1 MKKKGLLI
9 AIIIILVLLVLAGG
23 TFAYLYFGTDLLK
36 TDKQLFAKYLMQLGD
51 EEKGLFSKALNE
63 YFNKK
68 ETTTYQNN
76 GELLSNISVANSNNN
91 TQITNSNSE
100 YFDIMNNSKIQ
111 FQGSVDN
118 ANLKREENITL
129 SYPDSVSLPFKYKNE
144 GDIYAIQ
151 ADILSPSYIG
161 IENNNLK
168 ELAQKFG
175 TTDVSQIPDKIE
187 LNSIDSLNFTQEEL
201 KHIRESYIMP
211 IYNNLADEK
220 FTTTENSDGTKT
232 HILTLTYAEALNI
245 YIQTLETLKNDTMIL
260 NKIISINAEISG
272 DNNLT
277 VEKLSQTIQE
287 AIDDLQNTNTSSLS
301 THDIIININQKHG
314 TTNNI
319 SVVVD
324 GLTFV
329 FTKSFD
335 NGNLSYNFNILGD
348 ENQSVGIQMSYT
360 NLNTDNVQEYVSFSV
375 NNLAGGNFSY
385 TYNNSVTF
393 GTVDIQPFNNNVAIL
408 NNYSAEE
415 IQAFLL
421 QCGTIISQTNT
432 RQMAQIGFPETFV
445 NPIVMSYAMPF
456 SYIFIVNSVS
466 DAIDESMDDMA
477 QQQAEVYNLEFTMY
491 EGEISG
497 SQVKRLCDIVQNNN
511 TSNDNK
517 INLKFGEPAS
527 LTTMT
532 TNINDID
539 QIKKSILSG
548 KTYNVTMSYDTAT
561 GFVCE
566 VGIVEI
572 Q

>member
-51 EEKGLFSKALNE
+51 EEKGLFPKALDD
-63 YFNKK
+63 FLVKK

-76 GELLSNISVANSNNN
+76 GELSSNYSL
-91 TQITNSNSE
+91 TDTNDTSMNE
-100 YFDIMNNSKIQ
+100 VINIMNNSKIQ

-129 SYPDSVSLPFKYKNE
+129 SYPDSVSLPFKYKSE

-187 LNSIDSLNFTQEEL
+187 LNSIDSLNFTDEEL
-201 KHIRESYIMP
+201 KHINESYIMP

-220 FTTTENSDGTKT
+220 FTTTENADGTKT
-232 HILTLTYAEALNI
+232 HILTLTYTEALNI
-245 YIQTLETLKNDTMIL
+245 YIQTLETLKNDTMML

-277 VEKLSQTIQE
+277 VEKLSQTIQDI
-287 AIDDLQNTNTSSLS
+287 IDGLPNTNEKR
-301 THDIIININQKHG
+301 IIININQKDG
-314 TTNNI
+314 ITNNI
-319 SVVVD
+319 SVVVANF
-324 GLTFV
+324 TFV

-375 NNLAGGNFSY
+375 NNLDGVNFSY

-393 GTVDIQPFNNNVAIL
+393 GAVDIQPFNNNVAIL
-408 NNYSAEE
+408 NNYTAEE
-415 IQAFLL
+415 IQALLL

-432 RQMAQIGFPETFV
+432 RQMAQIGFPETFI
-445 NPIVMSYAMPF
+445 NPIVASYAMPF
-456 SYIFIVNSVS
+456 N
-466 DAIDESMDDMA
+466 
-477 QQQAEVYNLEFTMY
+477 
-491 EGEISG
+491 
-497 SQVKRLCDIVQNNN
+497 
-511 TSNDNK
+511 
-517 INLKFGEPAS
+517 
-527 LTTMT
+527 
-532 TNINDID
+532 
-539 QIKKSILSG
+539 
-548 KTYNVTMSYDTAT
+548 
-561 GFVCE
+561 
-566 VGIVEI
+566 
-572 Q
+572 

>member
-51 EEKGLFSKALNE
+51 EEKGLFPKALDD
-63 YFNKK
+63 FLVKK

-76 GELLSNISVANSNNN
+76 GELSSNYSL
-91 TQITNSNSE
+91 TDTNDTSMNE
-100 YFDIMNNSKIQ
+100 VINMMNNSKIQ

-118 ANLKREENITL
+118 ANSKREENITL

-187 LNSIDSLNFTQEEL
+187 LNSIESLNFTDEEL
-201 KHIRESYIMP
+201 KHINESYIMP

-220 FTTTENSDGTKT
+220 FTTTENADGTKT
-232 HILTLTYAEALNI
+232 HILTLTYTEALNI
-245 YIQTLETLKNDTMIL
+245 YIQTLETLKNDTMML
-260 NKIISINAEISG
+260 NKIISIIAEISG
-272 DNNLT
+272 ENNLT
-277 VEKLSQTIQE
+277 VEELSQAIQDF
-287 AIDDLQNTNTSSLS
+287 IDDLPKTNEKS
-301 THDIIININQKHG
+301 IIININQKDG
-314 TTNNI
+314 ITNNI
-319 SVVVD
+319 SVVVANF
-324 GLTFV
+324 TFI
-329 FTKSFD
+329 FTKSFH
-335 NGNLSYNFNILGD
+335 NENLSYNFNILGD

-375 NNLAGGNFSY
+375 NNLDGVNFSY

-393 GTVDIQPFNNNVAIL
+393 GAVDIQPFNNNVAIL
-408 NNYSAEE
+408 NNYTAEE
-415 IQAFLL
+415 IQALLL

-456 SYIFIVNSVS
+456 SYVFIVNSVS
-466 DAIDESMDDMA
+466 DAIDESIDDM
-477 QQQAEVYNLEFTMY
+477 T
-491 EGEISG
+491 
-497 SQVKRLCDIVQNNN
+497 
-511 TSNDNK
+511 
-517 INLKFGEPAS
+517 
-527 LTTMT
+527 
-532 TNINDID
+532 
-539 QIKKSILSG
+539 
-548 KTYNVTMSYDTAT
+548 
-561 GFVCE
+561 
-566 VGIVEI
+566 
-572 Q
+572 

>member
-51 EEKGLFSKALNE
+51 EEKGLFPKALDD
-63 YFNKK
+63 FLVKK

-76 GELLSNISVANSNNN
+76 GELSSNYSLID
-91 TQITNSNSE
+91 TNDTSMNE
-100 YFDIMNNSKIQ
+100 VINIMNNSKIQ

-187 LNSIDSLNFTQEEL
+187 LNSIESLNFTDEEL
-201 KHIRESYIMP
+201 KHINESYIMP

-220 FTTTENSDGTKT
+220 FTTTENADGTKT
-232 HILTLTYAEALNI
+232 HILTLTYTEALNI
-245 YIQTLETLKNDTMIL
+245 YIQTLETLKNDTMML
-260 NKIISINAEISG
+260 NKIISIIAEISG
-272 DNNLT
+272 ENNLT
-277 VEKLSQTIQE
+277 VEELSQAIQDF
-287 AIDDLQNTNTSSLS
+287 IDDLPKTNEKS
-301 THDIIININQKHG
+301 IIININQKDG
-314 TTNNI
+314 ITNNI
-319 SVVVD
+319 SVVVANF
-324 GLTFV
+324 TFI
-329 FTKSFD
+329 FTKSFH
-335 NGNLSYNFNILGD
+335 NENLSYNFNMFGD

-375 NNLAGGNFSY
+375 NNLDGVNFSY

-393 GTVDIQPFNNNVAIL
+393 GAVDIQPFNNNVAIL
-408 NNYSAEE
+408 NNYTAEE
-415 IQAFLL
+415 IQALLL

-432 RQMAQIGFPETFV
+432 RQMAQIGFPETFI
-445 NPIVMSYAMPF
+445 NPIVASYAMPF
-456 SYIFIVNSVS
+456 SYVFIVNSVS
-466 DAIDESMDDMA
+466 DAIDESIDDM
-477 QQQAEVYNLEFTMY
+477 T
-491 EGEISG
+491 
-497 SQVKRLCDIVQNNN
+497 
-511 TSNDNK
+511 
-517 INLKFGEPAS
+517 
-527 LTTMT
+527 
-532 TNINDID
+532 
-539 QIKKSILSG
+539 
-548 KTYNVTMSYDTAT
+548 
-561 GFVCE
+561 
-566 VGIVEI
+566 
-572 Q
+572 

>member
-51 EEKGLFSKALNE
+51 EEKGLFPKALDD
-63 YFNKK
+63 FLVKK

-76 GELLSNISVANSNNN
+76 GELSSNYSL
-91 TQITNSNSE
+91 TDTNDTSMNE
-100 YFDIMNNSKIQ
+100 VINIMNNSKIQ

-129 SYPDSVSLPFKYKNE
+129 SYPDSVSLPFKYKSE

-187 LNSIDSLNFTQEEL
+187 LNSIESLNFTDEEL
-201 KHIRESYIMP
+201 KHINESYIMP

-220 FTTTENSDGTKT
+220 FTTTENADGTKT
-232 HILTLTYAEALNI
+232 HILTLTYTEALNI
-245 YIQTLETLKNDTMIL
+245 YIQTLETLKNDTMML
-260 NKIISINAEISG
+260 NKIISIIAEISG
-272 DNNLT
+272 ENNLT
-277 VEKLSQTIQE
+277 VEELSQAIQDF
-287 AIDDLQNTNTSSLS
+287 IDDLPKTNEKS
-301 THDIIININQKHG
+301 IIININQKDG
-314 TTNNI
+314 ITNNI
-319 SVVVD
+319 SVVVANF
-324 GLTFV
+324 TFI
-329 FTKSFD
+329 FTKSFH
-335 NGNLSYNFNILGD
+335 NENLSYNFNILGD

-375 NNLAGGNFSY
+375 NNLDGVNFSY

-393 GTVDIQPFNNNVAIL
+393 GAVDIQPFNNNVAIL
-408 NNYSAEE
+408 NNYTAEE
-415 IQAFLL
+415 IQALLL

-456 SYIFIVNSVS
+456 SYVFIVNSVS
-466 DAIDESMDDMA
+466 DAIDESIDDM
-477 QQQAEVYNLEFTMY
+477 T
-491 EGEISG
+491 
-497 SQVKRLCDIVQNNN
+497 
-511 TSNDNK
+511 
-517 INLKFGEPAS
+517 
-527 LTTMT
+527 
-532 TNINDID
+532 
-539 QIKKSILSG
+539 
-548 KTYNVTMSYDTAT
+548 
-561 GFVCE
+561 
-566 VGIVEI
+566 
-572 Q
+572 

>member
-51 EEKGLFSKALNE
+51 EEKGLFPKALDD
-63 YFNKK
+63 FLVKK

-76 GELLSNISVANSNNN
+76 GELSSNYSL
-91 TQITNSNSE
+91 TDTNDTSMNE
-100 YFDIMNNSKIQ
+100 VINIMNNSKIQ

-118 ANLKREENITL
+118 ANSKREENITL
-129 SYPDSVSLPFKYKNE
+129 SYPDSVSLPFKYKDE

-187 LNSIDSLNFTQEEL
+187 LNSIESLNFTDEEL
-201 KHIRESYIMP
+201 KHINESYIMP
-211 IYNNLADEK
+211 IYNNLTDEK
-220 FTTTENSDGTKT
+220 FTTTENADGTKT
-232 HILTLTYAEALNI
+232 HILTLTYTEALNI
-245 YIQTLETLKNDTMIL
+245 YIQTLETLKNDTMML
-260 NKIISINAEISG
+260 NKIISINSKISG
-272 DNNLT
+272 ETNYT
-277 VEKLSQTIQE
+277 VEELSQTIQDT
-287 AIDDLQNTNTSSLS
+287 IDDLQNANTDSLS
-301 THDIIININQKHG
+301 EGNIIININQKDG
-314 TTNNI
+314 ITNNI

-324 GLTFV
+324 NITFA
-329 FTKSFD
+329 FTKSFND
-335 NGNLSYNFNILGD
+335 ENLSYNFNMFGD

-375 NNLAGGNFSY
+375 NNLDGVNFSY

-393 GTVDIQPFNNNVAIL
+393 GAVDIQPFNNNVAIL

-415 IQAFLL
+415 IQALLL

-432 RQMAQIGFPETFV
+432 RQMAQIGFPEIFV
-445 NPIVMSYAMPF
+445 NPIVMSYTMPF

-477 QQQAEVYNLEFTMY
+477 
-491 EGEISG
+491 
-497 SQVKRLCDIVQNNN
+497 
-511 TSNDNK
+511 
-517 INLKFGEPAS
+517 
-527 LTTMT
+527 
-532 TNINDID
+532 
-539 QIKKSILSG
+539 
-548 KTYNVTMSYDTAT
+548 
-561 GFVCE
+561 
-566 VGIVEI
+566 
-572 Q
+572 

>member
-51 EEKGLFSKALNE
+51 EEKGLFPKALDD
-63 YFNKK
+63 FLVKK

-76 GELLSNISVANSNNN
+76 GELSSNYSL
-91 TQITNSNSE
+91 TDTNDTSMNE
-100 YFDIMNNSKIQ
+100 VINIMNNSKIQ

-129 SYPDSVSLPFKYKNE
+129 SYPDSVSLPFKYKSE

-187 LNSIDSLNFTQEEL
+187 LNSIESLNFTDEEL
-201 KHIRESYIMP
+201 KHINESYIMP
-211 IYNNLADEK
+211 IYNNLTDEK
-220 FTTTENSDGTKT
+220 FTTTENADGTKT
-232 HILTLTYAEALNI
+232 HILTLTYTEALNI
-245 YIQTLETLKNDTMIL
+245 YIQTLETLKNDTMML
-260 NKIISINAEISG
+260 NKIISIIAEISG
-272 DNNLT
+272 ENNLT
-277 VEKLSQTIQE
+277 VEELSQAIQDF
-287 AIDDLQNTNTSSLS
+287 IDDLPKTNEKS
-301 THDIIININQKHG
+301 IIININQKDG
-314 TTNNI
+314 ITNNI
-319 SVVVD
+319 SVVVANF
-324 GLTFV
+324 TFI
-329 FTKSFD
+329 FTKSFH
-335 NGNLSYNFNILGD
+335 NENLSYNFNILGD

-375 NNLAGGNFSY
+375 NNLDGVNFSY

-393 GTVDIQPFNNNVAIL
+393 GAVDIQPFNNNVAIL
-408 NNYSAEE
+408 NNYTAEE
-415 IQAFLL
+415 IQALLL

-456 SYIFIVNSVS
+456 SYVFIVNSVS
-466 DAIDESMDDMA
+466 DAIDESIDDM
-477 QQQAEVYNLEFTMY
+477 T
-491 EGEISG
+491 
-497 SQVKRLCDIVQNNN
+497 
-511 TSNDNK
+511 
-517 INLKFGEPAS
+517 
-527 LTTMT
+527 
-532 TNINDID
+532 
-539 QIKKSILSG
+539 
-548 KTYNVTMSYDTAT
+548 
-561 GFVCE
+561 
-566 VGIVEI
+566 
-572 Q
+572 

>member
-51 EEKGLFSKALNE
+51 EEKGLFPKALDD
-63 YFNKK
+63 FLVKK

-76 GELLSNISVANSNNN
+76 GELSSNYSL
-91 TQITNSNSE
+91 TDTNDTSMNE
-100 YFDIMNNSKIQ
+100 VINIMNNSKIQ

-118 ANLKREENITL
+118 ANSKREENITL
-129 SYPDSVSLPFKYKNE
+129 SYPDSVSLPFKYKDE

-187 LNSIDSLNFTQEEL
+187 LNSIESLNFTDEEL
-201 KHIRESYIMP
+201 KHINESYIMP
-211 IYNNLADEK
+211 IYNNLTDEK
-220 FTTTENSDGTKT
+220 FTTTENADGTKT
-232 HILTLTYAEALNI
+232 HILTLTYTEALNI
-245 YIQTLETLKNDTMIL
+245 YIQTLETLKNDTMML
-260 NKIISINAEISG
+260 NKIISINSKISG
-272 DNNLT
+272 ETNYT
-277 VEKLSQTIQE
+277 VEELSQTIQDT
-287 AIDDLQNTNTSSLS
+287 IDDLQNANTDSLS
-301 THDIIININQKHG
+301 EGNIIININQKDG
-314 TTNNI
+314 ITNNI

-324 GLTFV
+324 NITFA
-329 FTKSFD
+329 FTKSFND
-335 NGNLSYNFNILGD
+335 ENLSYNFNMFGD

-375 NNLAGGNFSY
+375 NNLDGVNFSY

-393 GTVDIQPFNNNVAIL
+393 GAVDIQPFNNNVAIL
-408 NNYSAEE
+408 NNYTAEE
-415 IQAFLL
+415 IQALLL

-456 SYIFIVNSVS
+456 SYVFIVNSVS
-466 DAIDESMDDMA
+466 DAIDESIDDM
-477 QQQAEVYNLEFTMY
+477 T
-491 EGEISG
+491 
-497 SQVKRLCDIVQNNN
+497 
-511 TSNDNK
+511 
-517 INLKFGEPAS
+517 
-527 LTTMT
+527 
-532 TNINDID
+532 
-539 QIKKSILSG
+539 
-548 KTYNVTMSYDTAT
+548 
-561 GFVCE
+561 
-566 VGIVEI
+566 
-572 Q
+572 

>member
-51 EEKGLFSKALNE
+51 EEKGLFPKALDD
-63 YFNKK
+63 FLVKK

-76 GELLSNISVANSNNN
+76 GELSSNYSL
-91 TQITNSNSE
+91 TDTNDTSMNE
-100 YFDIMNNSKIQ
+100 VINIMNNSKIQ

-129 SYPDSVSLPFKYKNE
+129 SYPDSVSLPFKYKSE

-187 LNSIDSLNFTQEEL
+187 LNSIESLNFTDEEL
-201 KHIRESYIMP
+201 KHINESYIMP

-220 FTTTENSDGTKT
+220 FTTTENADGTKT
-232 HILTLTYAEALNI
+232 HILTLTYTEALNI
-245 YIQTLETLKNDTMIL
+245 YIQTLETLKNDTMML

-277 VEKLSQTIQE
+277 VEKLSQTIQDI
-287 AIDDLQNTNTSSLS
+287 IDGLPNTNEKR
-301 THDIIININQKHG
+301 IIININQKDG
-314 TTNNI
+314 ITNNI

-324 GLTFV
+324 NITFA
-329 FTKSFD
+329 FTKSFND
-335 NGNLSYNFNILGD
+335 ENLSYNFNMFGD
-348 ENQSVGIQMSYT
+348 ENQSIGIQMSYT
-360 NLNTDNVQEYVSFSV
+360 SLNTDNVQEYVSFSV
-375 NNLAGGNFSY
+375 NNLDGVNISY

-393 GTVDIQPFNNNVAIL
+393 GAVDIQPFNNNVAIL
-408 NNYSAEE
+408 NNYTAEE
-415 IQAFLL
+415 IQALLL

-432 RQMAQIGFPETFV
+432 RQMAQIGFPETFI
-445 NPIVMSYAMPF
+445 NPIVASYAMPF
-456 SYIFIVNSVS
+456 SYVFIVNSVS
-466 DAIDESMDDMA
+466 DAIDESIDDM
-477 QQQAEVYNLEFTMY
+477 T
-491 EGEISG
+491 
-497 SQVKRLCDIVQNNN
+497 
-511 TSNDNK
+511 
-517 INLKFGEPAS
+517 
-527 LTTMT
+527 
-532 TNINDID
+532 
-539 QIKKSILSG
+539 
-548 KTYNVTMSYDTAT
+548 
-561 GFVCE
+561 
-566 VGIVEI
+566 
-572 Q
+572 

>member
-51 EEKGLFSKALNE
+51 EEKGLFPKALDD
-63 YFNKK
+63 FLVKK

-76 GELLSNISVANSNNN
+76 GELSSNYSL
-91 TQITNSNSE
+91 TDTNDTSMNE
-100 YFDIMNNSKIQ
+100 VINIMNNSKIQ

-118 ANLKREENITL
+118 ANSKREENITL

-187 LNSIDSLNFTQEEL
+187 LNSIESLNFTDEEL
-201 KHIRESYIMP
+201 KHINESYIMP

-220 FTTTENSDGTKT
+220 FTTTENADGTKT
-232 HILTLTYAEALNI
+232 HILTLTYTEALNI
-245 YIQTLETLKNDTMIL
+245 YIQTLETLKNDTMML
-260 NKIISINAEISG
+260 NKIISIIAEISG
-272 DNNLT
+272 ENNLT
-277 VEKLSQTIQE
+277 VEELSQAIQDF
-287 AIDDLQNTNTSSLS
+287 IDDLPKTNEKS
-301 THDIIININQKHG
+301 IIININQKDG
-314 TTNNI
+314 ITNNI
-319 SVVVD
+319 SVVVANF
-324 GLTFV
+324 TFT
-329 FTKSFD
+329 FTKSFH
-335 NGNLSYNFNILGD
+335 NENLSYNFNILGD

-375 NNLAGGNFSY
+375 NNLDGVNFSY

-393 GTVDIQPFNNNVAIL
+393 GAVDIQPFNNNVAIL
-408 NNYSAEE
+408 NNYTAEE
-415 IQAFLL
+415 IQALLL

-456 SYIFIVNSVS
+456 SYVFIVNSVS
-466 DAIDESMDDMA
+466 DAIDESIDDM
-477 QQQAEVYNLEFTMY
+477 T
-491 EGEISG
+491 
-497 SQVKRLCDIVQNNN
+497 
-511 TSNDNK
+511 
-517 INLKFGEPAS
+517 
-527 LTTMT
+527 
-532 TNINDID
+532 
-539 QIKKSILSG
+539 
-548 KTYNVTMSYDTAT
+548 
-561 GFVCE
+561 
-566 VGIVEI
+566 
-572 Q
+572 

>member
-51 EEKGLFSKALNE
+51 EEKGLFPKALDD
-63 YFNKK
+63 FLVKK

-76 GELLSNISVANSNNN
+76 GELSSNYSLID
-91 TQITNSNSE
+91 TNDTSMNE
-100 YFDIMNNSKIQ
+100 VINIMNNSKIQ

-118 ANLKREENITL
+118 ANSKREENITL
-129 SYPDSVSLPFKYKNE
+129 SYPDSVSLPFKYKDE

-187 LNSIDSLNFTQEEL
+187 LNSIDSLNFTDEEL
-201 KHIRESYIMP
+201 KHIRENYIMP

-220 FTTTENSDGTKT
+220 FTTTENADGTKT
-232 HILTLTYAEALNI
+232 HILTLTYTEALNI
-245 YIQTLETLKNDTMIL
+245 YIQTLETLKNDTMML
-260 NKIISINAEISG
+260 NKIISIIAEISG
-272 DNNLT
+272 ENNLT
-277 VEKLSQTIQE
+277 VEELSQAIQDF
-287 AIDDLQNTNTSSLS
+287 IDDLPKTNEKS
-301 THDIIININQKHG
+301 IIININQKDG
-314 TTNNI
+314 ITNNI
-319 SVVVD
+319 SVVVANF
-324 GLTFV
+324 TFI
-329 FTKSFD
+329 FTKSFH
-335 NGNLSYNFNILGD
+335 NENLSYNFNILGD

-375 NNLAGGNFSY
+375 NNLDGVNFSY

-393 GTVDIQPFNNNVAIL
+393 GAVDIQPFNNNVAIL
-408 NNYSAEE
+408 NNYTAEE
-415 IQAFLL
+415 IQALLL

-456 SYIFIVNSVS
+456 SYVFIVNSVS
-466 DAIDESMDDMA
+466 DAIDESIDDM
-477 QQQAEVYNLEFTMY
+477 T
-491 EGEISG
+491 
-497 SQVKRLCDIVQNNN
+497 
-511 TSNDNK
+511 
-517 INLKFGEPAS
+517 
-527 LTTMT
+527 
-532 TNINDID
+532 
-539 QIKKSILSG
+539 
-548 KTYNVTMSYDTAT
+548 
-561 GFVCE
+561 
-566 VGIVEI
+566 
-572 Q
+572 